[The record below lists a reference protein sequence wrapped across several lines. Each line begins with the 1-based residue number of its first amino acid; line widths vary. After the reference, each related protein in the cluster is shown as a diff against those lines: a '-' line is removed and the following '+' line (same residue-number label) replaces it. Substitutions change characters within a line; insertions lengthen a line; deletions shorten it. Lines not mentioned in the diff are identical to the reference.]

1 MDLTDARTRKKVT
14 LNPRTVLSNSCVLP
28 FIQLNSPIHIG
39 ITSQGIGTRRH
50 RYRIFK
56 CPARRL
62 RLDHQ
67 GMAFI
72 TERRRVLGSYA
83 RPRVWCPRFGHE
95 RGGLGRCVEGVGG
108 CIVGEGTHFGFFRS
122 FFVLLNGCD
131 GHMILKKKKWSVL
144 AMGSVAH
151 FLQQGSLLV
160 ALSQL
165 SATRYVHRSPPPPS
179 NVFLSRS
186 RGLFPDYLFP
196 IVDSAASFWFRSSR
210 WRGGRHC
217 PVLLS

>member
-28 FIQLNSPIHIG
+28 FIQLNSPIPPHVG
-39 ITSQGIGTRRH
+39 ITLQGIGTRRH

-56 CPARRL
+56 CPPRRL

-67 GMAFI
+67 GMGFI

-83 RPRVWCPRFGHE
+83 RPRVWYPRFSCE

-108 CIVGEGTHFGFFRS
+108 CIVGEGTHLVSFVP

-131 GHMILKKKKWSVL
+131 GI
-144 AMGSVAH
+144 
-151 FLQQGSLLV
+151 
-160 ALSQL
+160 
-165 SATRYVHRSPPPPS
+165 
-179 NVFLSRS
+179 
-186 RGLFPDYLFP
+186 
-196 IVDSAASFWFRSSR
+196 
-210 WRGGRHC
+210 
-217 PVLLS
+217 